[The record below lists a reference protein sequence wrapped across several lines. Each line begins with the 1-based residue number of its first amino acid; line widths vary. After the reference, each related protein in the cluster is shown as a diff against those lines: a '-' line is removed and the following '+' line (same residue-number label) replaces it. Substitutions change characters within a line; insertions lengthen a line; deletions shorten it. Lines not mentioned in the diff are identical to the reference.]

1 VGSIPGGDNLFL
13 NEKKTGQLTDEKMCD
28 FADDEGEGHEGQD
41 VAVLAAKPHF
51 LQLDKSLF
59 KTISIIRQIESIIT
73 IDIESL

>member
-1 VGSIPGGDNLFL
+1 
-13 NEKKTGQLTDEKMCD
+13 MCD

-41 VAVLAAKPHF
+41 VAVLAAEPHF

-59 KTISIIRQIESIIT
+59 RTIIIIIRQIESIIT